1 MRKSKI
7 SGLGDYGVFIDD
19 VSLAE
24 MSDNDWMQL
33 GKEHLTDLVTIIR
46 NVDIQPSEFER
57 KMYLWGA
64 PYVIDGYRIKK
75 KYEKKLGISNLYTL
89 FKRDLLEEED
99 RRHAENL
106 TWYIAAGDNFTEEEV
121 PADSHLIR
129 ITGMKENGRSMGMFA
144 EGELGWHS
152 NEAGSLCFTPGVAL
166 MGIKGMVGSSTGFV
180 CSATWYEKQRDSFKR
195 ELDDMTVIFK
205 YQNYE
210 TAPELNKDQDDSFRW
225 NQTFEPIELPLV
237 ITTPGGI
244 KGLHYSPGTVERT
257 KFLDDLDKE
266 LFVDEYTYHHKYERN
281 NDILLF
287 DNCITLHNRQGSP
300 IERVAYREPCD
311 YAQLIP
317 DGYNYYSQEPYKTQF
332 EEMRKDIQETLGVKS
347 IAEQNMVFKKYIQPK
362 FPKREW
368 KNNDLVR

>member
-1 MRKSKI
+1 
-7 SGLGDYGVFIDD
+7 
-19 VSLAE
+19 
-24 MSDNDWMQL
+24 MS
-33 GKEHLTDLVTIIR
+33 
-46 NVDIQPSEFER
+46 
-57 KMYLWGA
+57 
-64 PYVIDGYRIKK
+64 
-75 KYEKKLGISNLYTL
+75 
-89 FKRDLLEEED
+89 
-99 RRHAENL
+99 
-106 TWYIAAGDNFTEEEV
+106 
-121 PADSHLIR
+121 
-129 ITGMKENGRSMGMFA
+129 
-144 EGELGWHS
+144 
-152 NEAGSLCFTPGVAL
+152 
-166 MGIKGMVGSSTGFV
+166 
-180 CSATWYEKQRDSFKR
+180 
-195 ELDDMTVIFK
+195 VIFK